1 MFWDKPRKET
11 EVQAGWFASATVD
24 QIAKESKVSREEA
37 KKLLKTQID
46 SKLPKSFWDK
56 I

>member
-1 MFWDKPRKET
+1 MFWDKPNKEA
-11 EVQAGWFASATVD
+11 EVQAGWFANATVD

-37 KKLLKTQID
+37 KRLLQKQID